1 MNAECTGRGSSTVF
15 STFVVFMHCVI
26 CLLILSIV
34 WFDIGTRTWNYKVQY
49 VTVPAGHCW
58 VEGDH
63 HGQSMDSNLFGP
75 VSKLC
80 CDLQVYIVM

>member
-1 MNAECTGRGSSTVF
+1 M
-15 STFVVFMHCVI
+15 
-26 CLLILSIV
+26 
-34 WFDIGTRTWNYKVQY
+34 QY

-75 VSKLC
+75 VSKFWFISTA
-80 CDLQVYIVM
+80 YMYEM